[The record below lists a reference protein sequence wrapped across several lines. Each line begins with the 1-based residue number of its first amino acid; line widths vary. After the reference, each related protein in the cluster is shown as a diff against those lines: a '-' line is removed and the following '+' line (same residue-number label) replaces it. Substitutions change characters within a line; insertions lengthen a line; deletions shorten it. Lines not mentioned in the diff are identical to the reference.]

1 MCDRPVNENSV
12 KVSPSSLSC
21 LLSSPPVLQ
30 RFPVPRSF
38 GTSSSGNPVITES
51 DKRELVNRRIQVRYR
66 VNFQPRYVRTQS
78 VLQPIPGGISV
89 RTHRCRRF
97 SQVDKEYSMIRSLR
111 RSIETIHGSIN
122 HREDVISRV
131 TSPRRD
137 LRDENLPR
145 RCFRIHV
152 RPLDGFAQFSK
163 IDVTFWSRNDAVVVV
178 NDRIRDAKNI
188 PVVNRTN
195 AICSS

>member
-1 MCDRPVNENSV
+1 M
-12 KVSPSSLSC
+12 
-21 LLSSPPVLQ
+21 
-30 RFPVPRSF
+30 
-38 GTSSSGNPVITES
+38 ITES

-97 SQVDKEYSMIRSLR
+97 SQVDKEYSMIRSLP
-111 RSIETIHGSIN
+111 RSIETIHGSID
-122 HREDVISRV
+122 HREDVMNRV

-137 LRDENLPR
+137 VRDENLPR
-145 RCFRIHV
+145 RCFRIRI
-152 RPLDGFAQFSK
+152 RPLDGFAQFARM
-163 IDVTFWSRNDAVVVV
+163 DRMFWSRNDAVVVV
-178 NDRIRDAKNI
+178 NDRIRDAKSI
-188 PVVNRTN
+188 PVVNPTN